1 MLLGG
6 SQSDVSRTFTHG
18 FFHDGVKSTQF
29 KASGQYF
36 LRVLPAFDPDK
47 QGTPDYE
54 TSYLSY
60 RSAELP
66 EDWKTKTPGFTS
78 WYFIIQGYTFYGK
91 GNVSLVS
98 PLSGVHGQQSKRG
111 VDPIFDI
118 RDFAIKSDDVQ
129 IRALTEDKSYKER
142 AAAPTPRYFVL
153 TNVYLMTDV
162 NSRKTENQIGIF
174 TNAAWTDLKSKLA
187 LRAGRNDEVISK
199 EWEDYLYG
207 DITHPKEG
215 LAATVRETQAES
227 NDKIRFAG
235 LHFSD
240 SAGRLDGNQ
249 KWDISDTDAL
259 RDRYVISDDENVTRV
274 WSYDEILDYVVQD
287 GIIPY
292 NIIEQ
297 ACAPHAANGIPTPVA
312 PARNAD
318 YSIPSQIEKEEV
330 VEDEIPAGNT
340 IGTDTAAFPT
350 PTAEKVAETTP
361 VPKIQVPVNT
371 ADSNKESTSTEVSDS
386 DRARYDEL
394 STKFKE
400 NPNNLKHEEL
410 PEFFDLCAKLGV
422 SPSS

>member
-142 AAAPTPRYFVL
+142 AAAPTPP
-153 TNVYLMTDV
+153 TTCC
-162 NSRKTENQIGIF
+162 TC
-174 TNAAWTDLKSKLA
+174 AAL
-187 LRAGRNDEVISK
+187 
-199 EWEDYLYG
+199 
-207 DITHPKEG
+207 
-215 LAATVRETQAES
+215 
-227 NDKIRFAG
+227 IR
-235 LHFSD
+235 
-240 SAGRLDGNQ
+240 
-249 KWDISDTDAL
+249 
-259 RDRYVISDDENVTRV
+259 
-274 WSYDEILDYVVQD
+274 
-287 GIIPY
+287 
-292 NIIEQ
+292 
-297 ACAPHAANGIPTPVA
+297 CAP
-312 PARNAD
+312 
-318 YSIPSQIEKEEV
+318 
-330 VEDEIPAGNT
+330 
-340 IGTDTAAFPT
+340 
-350 PTAEKVAETTP
+350 
-361 VPKIQVPVNT
+361 
-371 ADSNKESTSTEVSDS
+371 
-386 DRARYDEL
+386 
-394 STKFKE
+394 
-400 NPNNLKHEEL
+400 
-410 PEFFDLCAKLGV
+410 
-422 SPSS
+422 